1 MKARIWKHQTWGVWF
16 ASVPDESGFG
26 FRVFRAP
33 EWDAV
38 LAQVLSRLD
47 AQRAV
52 KA

>member
-1 MKARIWKHQTWGVWF
+1 MKARIWKHRTWDVWF

-26 FRVFRAP
+26 NLIRRVSTWEEA
-33 EWDAV
+33 
-38 LAQVLSRLD
+38 LAFVFGELD